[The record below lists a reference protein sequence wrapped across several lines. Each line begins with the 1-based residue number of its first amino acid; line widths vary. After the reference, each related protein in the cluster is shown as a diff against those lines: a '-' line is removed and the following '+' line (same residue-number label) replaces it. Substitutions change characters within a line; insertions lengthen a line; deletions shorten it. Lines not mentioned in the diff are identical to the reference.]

1 MALPILTPSESGEL
15 DRRSAERGVSVD
27 ALMENAG
34 RAVAWAARRMVGGVY
49 GRRAVVVCGKGN
61 NGGDGLVAAW
71 VLDRWGM
78 AVTVFLLD
86 ESGDHRGAAGA
97 NLRRY
102 REAGGMLR
110 SFEPSTLERALD
122 RADVAVDAIFG
133 TGFRGRPEGPAAEA
147 IDLVNRAPAAVVAV
161 DIPSGVDGATGAVR
175 GAAVWA
181 EVTVTFGAHK
191 PGVVFFPGAG
201 HAGFVEVA
209 GIGFPSDL
217 VASDLHLLE
226 AADVAGLL
234 PVRDADAHKRASG
247 VVLVLAGSQAM
258 TGAAVLTA
266 TAAYRAGAG
275 LVTMAVPEGILRVVE
290 ESVAETT
297 FLPLPET
304 PEGTVA
310 EAAWPVLEERLA
322 TVDAAAVGPGLTTN
336 AATGELVRR
345 MVAHSPAP
353 IVLDAD
359 GLNAFEGRGV
369 ELADRKS
376 DAVVTP
382 HLGEFARLVGGTS
395 QEIADQRVAQ
405 VRAASS
411 EFRCPVLLKG
421 TRTLVGEPGGRVTV
435 NPTGGRY
442 LATGGTGDV
451 LTGAIGAFLA
461 RGLAPADAARLAAY
475 VHGAA
480 GQLAGAHLGEGAMA
494 SDVLARLPDA
504 MAALARAG
512 P

>member
-1 MALPILTPSESGEL
+1 
-15 DRRSAERGVSVD
+15 
-27 ALMENAG
+27 
-34 RAVAWAARRMVGGVY
+34 
-49 GRRAVVVCGKGN
+49 
-61 NGGDGLVAAW
+61 
-71 VLDRWGM
+71 
-78 AVTVFLLD
+78 
-86 ESGDHRGAAGA
+86 
-97 NLRRY
+97 
-102 REAGGMLR
+102 
-110 SFEPSTLERALD
+110 
-122 RADVAVDAIFG
+122 
-133 TGFRGRPEGPAAEA
+133 
-147 IDLVNRAPAAVVAV
+147 V
-161 DIPSGVDGATGAVR
+161 DIPSGVDGATGSVR

-191 PGVVFFPGAG
+191 PGVVFFPGAA

-209 GIGFPSDL
+209 AIGFPADL
-217 VASDLHLLE
+217 VASDLQLLE

-234 PVRDADAHKRASG
+234 PLRDADAHKRASG

-275 LVTMAVPEGILRVVE
+275 LVIMAVVE

-297 FLPLPET
+297 FLALPET
-304 PEGTVA
+304 SDGTVA
-310 EAAWPVLEERLA
+310 ETAWPLLEERLA

-336 AATGELVRR
+336 DSTGELVRR
-345 MVAHSPAP
+345 VMAHSPAP

-376 DAVVTP
+376 DAVLTP

-405 VRAASS
+405 IRAASS

-451 LTGAIGAFLA
+451 LTGAIAAFLA
-461 RGLAPADAARLAAY
+461 RGLAPADAARLAAF

-480 GQLAGAHLGEGAMA
+480 GQLAGADLGEGAMA
-494 SDVLARLPDA
+494 SDVLARLPEA
-504 MAALARAG
+504 MTALARAG